1 MDEPPSGRSHRSL
14 CRACNPITPTK
25 HHRNPKCDTS
35 ATAAPRF
42 GPPRRPPRR
51 QHARNPSF
59 RVTPR
64 IPPLSTSAFARTAR
78 FGGGR
83 ERRRHDRRWNNLR
96 GHLRSCGARRPAG
109 SRHERPFEQRRDVA
123 VSSILCGL
131 PFGAAQARLWGAARE
146 GVRTITRGP
155 RGHWRTDHRTSRR
168 GANGVSLPIENR
180 TPSCV
185 RECSGVPAPDRLTNE
200 RQPNRQP
207 NVLDALGPSS
217 SRPGPASHKPKD
229 QHSRRARAG
238 CCFSINPEA
247 DQRDSRRSRAV
258 VLGLA
263 PSRRWKTRTVRGG
276 LHRARQSRC
285 GLRP

>member
-14 CRACNPITPTK
+14 CRACKPITPTK

-78 FGGGR
+78 LGGGR

-96 GHLRSCGARRPAG
+96 GHLRSCGARRPTG
-109 SRHERPFEQRRDVA
+109 SRQERPFEQRRDVA

-168 GANGVSLPIENR
+168 GANGVSLPVDDR
-180 TPSCV
+180 TL
-185 RECSGVPAPDRLTNE
+185 RAG
-200 RQPNRQP
+200 
-207 NVLDALGPSS
+207 
-217 SRPGPASHKPKD
+217 RPGHADPAASASHKPRLTG
-229 QHSRRARAG
+229 RRAA
-238 CCFSINPEA
+238 C
-247 DQRDSRRSRAV
+247 
-258 VLGLA
+258 
-263 PSRRWKTRTVRGG
+263 PSRPVCERLRGE
-276 LHRARQSRC
+276 
-285 GLRP
+285 